1 MKSFEKI
8 NPAIKANPLMI
19 LLTMVI
25 PQLLLT
31 LFRLH
36 DFYLI
41 HEAIEEHHA
50 LIQLNYL
57 GFPLLLSV
65 LALAMLFQSRHNKR
79 DVPRLA
85 LLGFFLMQTAG
96 LVTFLMSL
104 EHLIPA
110 GVDAWIVPMGT
121 FMMVE
126 LSSFM
131 PGLFF
136 GFICVANIRWF
147 ENFAG
152 NIGSSIGLLLLT
164 PGLLFIFTNTF
175 KLWRLPETFV
185 ISIFVFA
192 TLITAFAFLQLM
204 LWLSGKVRGGWI
216 ASLLFALLFPLGG
229 LVLNHWI
236 AFPAD
241 LQHWGFYALAAAN
254 GLILLWSSL
263 PSARNNPLCAGLT
276 AFSYPFTC
284 YFFFLFLP
292 FLPFSILAMIAV
304 GAGFLILT
312 PSILFILHTR
322 RLVLQFQTLETRFS
336 KQKLIA
342 GFLVAFLL
350 VPMAYIGRALY
361 HKQVFFQTLDRVYA
375 APINPAEPLPST
387 EISAY
392 ALRKLKDSK
401 NGIYIPILSETYN
414 RIVFGGMVLPDSKI
428 KQLEQLLLGEI
439 SNDWNVNDEFSFY
452 SFFTD
457 QSTRTSGRSVRPPSR
472 DVTLTD
478 VTCTSEHSDG
488 TIEATV
494 LLTMQPHQN
503 WGQAEYSQYITL
515 PDGVF
520 VSGYELKIGDEMMP
534 ARMSDRRAAMWV
546 YHMIRDRAR
555 RDPGLV
561 VYDRPNRLRLSVFPF
576 AKEEE
581 RQCAIHFLYPEGMAP
596 SVSIGNEIVKLPGGV
611 PASTLIQT
619 AAGRQALCIPP
630 ERSQQLPG
638 IFRTLEKIELN
649 GTEATP
655 GYCPEWEVKRALLD
669 YWNSGDKQLETVPW
683 FITDT
688 EQPLVEFDRAVWWF
702 PLIPD
707 GGWSTEMPGKMEVLP
722 IRCGEQVRVIP
733 KQRGGMVVFN
743 AADAIDFS
751 VDAQIGADSRYAKAV
766 DLWQNW
772 WQTQL
777 HPEQE
782 DALRKE
788 LLLAAREIN
797 ILIPSTA
804 FIAVE
809 SAAQQKALKEAENK
823 SLKSNKSLAFDEFE
837 EEPIDSPE
845 PGLLLLMLIALPV
858 VHWWHGRRN
867 RDA

>member
-31 LFRLH
+31 LFRAH
-36 DFYLI
+36 DLYLI
-41 HEAIEEHHA
+41 REAIEEHHG
-50 LIQLNYL
+50 LIHLNYL
-57 GFPLLLSV
+57 SFPLLLSA
-65 LALAMLFQSRHNKR
+65 LSLAMLFWSRHHKR

-85 LLGFFLMQTAG
+85 MLGFFLLQTAG

-104 EHLIPA
+104 NDLIPD
-110 GVDAWIVPMGT
+110 GVDEWIVPMGT
-121 FMMVE
+121 FMMVQ
-126 LSSFM
+126 LASYM

-147 ENFAG
+147 GNLAG
-152 NIGSSIGLLLLT
+152 NIGSSIGLLLFT
-164 PGLLFIFTNTF
+164 PGALFVFVNAF
-175 KLWRLPETFV
+175 PLWNLPETFV
-185 ISIFVFA
+185 IAVFVIT

-216 ASLLFALLFPLGG
+216 ATLVFALLFPLGG
-229 LVLNHWI
+229 LALNHWI
-236 AFPAD
+236 PFPAD
-241 LQHWGFYALAAAN
+241 LQHWGFYALAIAN
-254 GLILLWSSL
+254 GLILLWASLSSGKG
-263 PSARNNPLCAGLT
+263 NPFCAWMT

-292 FLPFSILAMIAV
+292 FLPFSILAMIAI
-304 GAGFLILT
+304 GSGFLILT
-312 PSILFILHTR
+312 PPILFVLHTR

-350 VPMAYIGRALY
+350 VPVAYVGRALH

-375 APINPAEPLPST
+375 APINPSEPLPSPKV
-387 EISAY
+387 SAY
-392 ALRKLKDSK
+392 ALQKLKDSK
-401 NGIYIPILSETYN
+401 AGIYIPILSETYN
-414 RIVFGGMVLPDSKI
+414 RIVFGGMVLPDRKI
-428 KQLEQLLLGEI
+428 KQLEKLLLDET
-439 SNDWNVNDEFSFY
+439 SNDWNEFDDFSFY

-457 QSTRTSGRSVRPPSR
+457 QSTRMSGRNVRPPSR
-472 DVTLTD
+472 EVTLTD
-478 VTCTSEHSDG
+478 VTCTSEQSDG

-494 LLTMQPHQN
+494 LLTMQPHHN
-503 WGQAEYSQYITL
+503 WGQAEYTQYITL

-520 VSGYELKIGDEMMP
+520 VSGYELKIGDEMVP

-561 VYDRPNRLRLSVFPF
+561 VYDRPNCLRLSVFPF

-581 RQCAIHFLYPEGMAP
+581 RQCALRFLYPEGMTP
-596 SVSIGNEIVKLPGGV
+596 SVSIGNEVVQLPGGQ

-619 AAGRQALCIPP
+619 AAGRQAVCIPA
-630 ERSQQLPG
+630 ERAQQMPG
-638 IFRTLEKIELN
+638 VFRTLEKIELT
-649 GTEATP
+649 GTDATP
-655 GYCPEWEVKRALLD
+655 GYCPEWDVKRALLD
-669 YWNSGDKQLETVPW
+669 YWNSGDEQLETVPW
-683 FITDT
+683 FITET
-688 EQPLVEFDRAVWWF
+688 EQPVVEFDRADWWL

-707 GGWSTEMPGKMEVLP
+707 SGWSTIMSGKIEVLP
-722 IRCGEQVRVIP
+722 IQCGEQVRVIP
-733 KQRGGMVVFN
+733 KQRGGVAVFDSSDTTDFS
-743 AADAIDFS
+743 ADA
-751 VDAQIGADSRYAKAV
+751 QLGADSRYAKAI
-766 DLWQNW
+766 DLWQDW

-777 HPEQE
+777 HPDQE

-804 FIAVE
+804 FLAVE
-809 SAAQQKALKEAENK
+809 SDAQKKALKEAENK
-823 SLKSNKSLAFDEFE
+823 SLKSNKALGFDEFE

-845 PGLLLLMLIALPV
+845 PGLLMLMLLTLPII
-858 VHWWHGRRN
+858 HWWQDRRN
-867 RDA
+867 RNA

>member
-1 MKSFEKI
+1 
-8 NPAIKANPLMI
+8 
-19 LLTMVI
+19 
-25 PQLLLT
+25 
-31 LFRLH
+31 
-36 DFYLI
+36 
-41 HEAIEEHHA
+41 
-50 LIQLNYL
+50 
-57 GFPLLLSV
+57 
-65 LALAMLFQSRHNKR
+65 
-79 DVPRLA
+79 
-85 LLGFFLMQTAG
+85 
-96 LVTFLMSL
+96 
-104 EHLIPA
+104 
-110 GVDAWIVPMGT
+110 
-121 FMMVE
+121 
-126 LSSFM
+126 
-131 PGLFF
+131 
-136 GFICVANIRWF
+136 
-147 ENFAG
+147 
-152 NIGSSIGLLLLT
+152 
-164 PGLLFIFTNTF
+164 
-175 KLWRLPETFV
+175 
-185 ISIFVFA
+185 
-192 TLITAFAFLQLM
+192 
-204 LWLSGKVRGGWI
+204 
-216 ASLLFALLFPLGG
+216 
-229 LVLNHWI
+229 
-236 AFPAD
+236 
-241 LQHWGFYALAAAN
+241 
-254 GLILLWSSL
+254 
-263 PSARNNPLCAGLT
+263 
-276 AFSYPFTC
+276 
-284 YFFFLFLP
+284 
-292 FLPFSILAMIAV
+292 
-304 GAGFLILT
+304 
-312 PSILFILHTR
+312 
-322 RLVLQFQTLETRFS
+322 
-336 KQKLIA
+336 
-342 GFLVAFLL
+342 
-350 VPMAYIGRALY
+350 
-361 HKQVFFQTLDRVYA
+361 
-375 APINPAEPLPST
+375 
-387 EISAY
+387 
-392 ALRKLKDSK
+392 
-401 NGIYIPILSETYN
+401 
-414 RIVFGGMVLPDSKI
+414 
-428 KQLEQLLLGEI
+428 
-439 SNDWNVNDEFSFY
+439 VNDEFSFY

-655 GYCPEWEVKRALLD
+655 GYCPEWDVKNALLD
-669 YWNSGDKQLETVPW
+669 YYNSGDKQLETVPW

-809 SAAQQKALKEAENK
+809 SAAQQKALKEAEKK